1 MRASME
7 SSSCWLLQEFD
18 RHCFS
23 PSPDTFDWRLGM
35 FPAYSFRG
43 EGEMKEERKI
53 KYSIM

>member
-1 MRASME
+1 ME